1 MCSVASVVS
10 DSVNL
15 RTAAHQAP
23 LSMGFSRQEYWS
35 GLPRPLTGDRPNP
48 GVEPKSPASPALQ
61 ADSLSPS
68 YWRSPRLLIIIII
81 NDYSLFLYLSA
92 CRPTRVCGSGLVG
105 RVYFKHTALEAC
117 RTTTYHPAT
126 YLTYTTFRFCL
137 VWQHHLPLH
146 LKVFPLPDS
155 SFLCNSIKS
164 ITNF

>member
-35 GLPRPLTGDRPNP
+35 GLPRPLTGDLPNP
-48 GVEPKSPASPALQ
+48 EVEPKSPASPALQ
-61 ADSLSPS
+61 ADSLSLRH
-68 YWRSPRLLIIIII
+68 WRSPRLPIIIII
-81 NDYSLFLYLSA
+81 NDYSLYLSA

-105 RVYFKHTALEAC
+105 GVYFKHTALEAC

-126 YLTYTTFRFCL
+126 YLTYTTFHVS
-137 VWQHHLPLH
+137 VWYG
-146 LKVFPLPDS
+146 
-155 SFLCNSIKS
+155 S
-164 ITNF
+164 ITFHCI

>member
-23 LSMGFSRQEYWS
+23 LSMGFSRREYWS
-35 GLPRPLTGDRPNP
+35 GLPRPLTGDLPNP

-61 ADSLSPS
+61 TDSLSLRH
-68 YWRSPRLLIIIII
+68 WRSPRLPIIIII

-105 RVYFKHTALEAC
+105 GVYFKHTALEAC

-126 YLTYTTFRFCL
+126 YLTYTTFHVS
-137 VWQHHLPLH
+137 VWYG
-146 LKVFPLPDS
+146 
-155 SFLCNSIKS
+155 S
-164 ITNF
+164 ITFHCI

>member
-23 LSMGFSRQEYWS
+23 LSMGFSRWEYWS
-35 GLPRPLTGDRPNP
+35 GLPRPLTGDLPNP

-61 ADSLSPS
+61 TDSLSLRH
-68 YWRSPRLLIIIII
+68 WRSPRLPIII

-105 RVYFKHTALEAC
+105 GVYFKHTALEAC

-126 YLTYTTFRFCL
+126 YLTYTTFHVS
-137 VWQHHLPLH
+137 VWY
-146 LKVFPLPDS
+146 
-155 SFLCNSIKS
+155 CS
-164 ITNF
+164 ITFHCI